1 MAAPPVP
8 AEPAVRVRPRWL
20 VGLSLAVGAT
30 FVGWYGPLQILL
42 ARQAQDIAPD
52 GKETLL
58 AVVAGAGAV
67 VSMVANPLWGAL
79 SDRTPARF
87 AARHGRRAPWVLL
100 GSTTGALALLLLGLA
115 DGVGWLI
122 LGWCLVQLALN
133 ASLAGLTAAV
143 PDLVPTA
150 QRGAAGG
157 WIGVAT
163 IIGVVVGTG
172 LAIVGI
178 GFAGT
183 FGGYLLCAAVVLL
196 VSLPF
201 LRWHGVATSAEPTSA
216 EPTPAGPV
224 LRGLWISPR
233 AHPDFGWAW
242 LTRFLMNLGNAL
254 ALLYLLYFLT
264 DEVRVADPEGGV
276 LLLTGV
282 NAVAVLATVLATGV
296 WSDRTGRRR
305 VFVTWS
311 GVLMAAAAVLL
322 AVAPV
327 WPMVVLAAVVL
338 GIGFGTYT
346 SVDFALITQVLPAA
360 ADRGKDL
367 GVINIANTLPQ
378 VLAPVFA
385 GVIVSAFGGYP
396 ALYATAAVVA
406 LAGAV
411 LVYRIRS
418 VR

>member
-1 MAAPPVP
+1 MTAPSTS
-8 AEPAVRVRPRWL
+8 AEPTARVGPRWL

-52 GKETLL
+52 GKEALL

-115 DGVGWLI
+115 DGVAWLI
-122 LGWCLVQLALN
+122 LGWCLVQLVLN
-133 ASLAGLTAAV
+133 ASLAALTAAV

-163 IIGVVVGTG
+163 IVGVVAGTG
-172 LAIVGI
+172 LAIAGI

-196 VSLPF
+196 VSVPF
-201 LRWHGVATSAEPTSA
+201 LRWHGGATAA

-254 ALLYLLYFLT
+254 SLLYLLYFLT

-276 LLLTGV
+276 LLLTGI

-296 WSDRTGRRR
+296 WSDRSGRRR

-327 WPMVVLAAVVL
+327 WPVVVLAAVVL

-346 SVDFALITQVLPAA
+346 SVDFALITQVLPTAS
-360 ADRGKDL
+360 DRGKDL

-385 GVIVSAFGGYP
+385 GLTVSALGGYP